1 MNRTRGFTLA
11 ELVVATLVL
20 TVGVLALAGT
30 AAAVS
35 RLVEWGQR
43 MGGSAI
49 VAATRLEQLR
59 SGGCASL
66 GGGRDS
72 SGRYRLQWTV
82 ATAGSLRTV
91 ALTVSYPNGRSDRS
105 DRFEAVAWCP

>member
-1 MNRTRGFTLA
+1 
-11 ELVVATLVL
+11 VATLVL

-35 RLVEWGQR
+35 RLVGWSQR
-43 MGGSAI
+43 MSGSAA

-59 SGGCASL
+59 SGGCTLL

-72 SGRYRLQWTV
+72 VGRYRLQWTV
-82 ATAGSLRTV
+82 AATGSLRTV
-91 ALTVSYPNGRSDRS
+91 GLTVSYPNGRSDRS
-105 DRFEAVAWCP
+105 DRFEAAAWCP

>member
-1 MNRTRGFTLA
+1 VNRTRGFTLV

-35 RLVEWGQR
+35 RMVGWGQR
-43 MGGSAI
+43 MGGSAV
-49 VAATRLEQLR
+49 VAAARLEQLR
-59 SGGCASL
+59 SGGCPPL
-66 GGGRDS
+66 GSGRDS
-72 SGRYRLQWTV
+72 AGRYRLQWSVTTSGV
-82 ATAGSLRTV
+82 LSTV
-91 ALTVSYPNGRSDRS
+91 ALTVSYPNGIADRS

>member
-1 MNRTRGFTLA
+1 VTGTRGFTLT

-35 RLVEWGQR
+35 RMLGWGQR
-43 MGGSAI
+43 MGGSA
-49 VAATRLEQLR
+49 VAAATEFERLR
-59 SGGCASL
+59 SAGCAALS
-66 GGGRDS
+66 GGRDS

-82 ATAGSLRTV
+82 AVSGSLRTV
-91 ALTVSYPNGRSDRS
+91 ALTVSYPNGRSDRT
-105 DRFEAVAWCP
+105 DRFEAAAWCP